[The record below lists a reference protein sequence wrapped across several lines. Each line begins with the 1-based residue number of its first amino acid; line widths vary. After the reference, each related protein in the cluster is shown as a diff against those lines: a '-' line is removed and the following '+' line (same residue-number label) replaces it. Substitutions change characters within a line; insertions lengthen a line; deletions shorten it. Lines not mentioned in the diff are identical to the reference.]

1 MQRIV
6 FAAFAMAL
14 SVLFLTVTPAVQG
27 QSDFSG
33 VWQMDQSRSE
43 SAHQAV
49 PIGPVTLLI
58 KQSPEEISIETRKGE
73 SNHQA
78 ASTETLTYKLDGSE
92 STLSGT
98 SGGPIKVKA
107 HWEGSKLVTETSR
120 NVQDSTVTLV
130 YVLSL
135 QEGGR
140 EMTIQKT
147 LTVQHGYQFQGAA
160 ASGTGKDVFTKVR
173 R

>member
-6 FAAFAMAL
+6 LAASTVA
-14 SVLFLTVTPAVQG
+14 LFLTVTPNASG

-33 VWQMDQSRSE
+33 FWHMDPSRSE

-49 PIGPVTLLI
+49 PIGPVTVVI
-58 KQSPEEISIETRKGE
+58 KQTPAEISIETKKSERNNKG
-73 SNHQA
+73 A
-78 ASTETLTYKLDGSE
+78 TTETLTYKLDGSE
-92 STLSGT
+92 STIAGT
-98 SGGPIKVKA
+98 SGVPIKVKA
-107 HWEGSKLVTETSR
+107 HWDGTRLVTETSR
-120 NVQDSTVTLV
+120 NLQDSTITTV

-135 QEGGR
+135 DPSGK
-140 EMTIQKT
+140 EMTIDKT

-160 ASGTGKDVFTKVR
+160 SSGTGKDVFTKVR